1 MTVSWPSQDDLLKW
15 LSSDLSNWGRWG
27 SDDQKGTLNH
37 LSPEKTL
44 QAVSL
49 VSEGVIVSCARPVD
63 FKASVDVPRPP
74 QHFMVSAGD
83 TYRKGESAV
92 RGDRQ
97 VAIDY
102 FGLIFHGHT
111 VTHIDSLAHFFW
123 DGQTYNGRPS
133 SVVSTAEGA
142 TEFDVMAAAGGIVT
156 KGVLV
161 DAPLLRGVDF
171 IERGDGVGV
180 ADIEA
185 AEREHGVRVEK
196 GDVLLLRTGQLGRRE
211 VTGPVDVR
219 VDGSSGP
226 SPEILPLLYERD
238 VAVMGSDTGNDIG
251 PNPYDRFTNPVHQ
264 VGIVGLGLW
273 ILDNAWLDDLAE
285 ACVRR
290 GKWEFM
296 FSVLP
301 LKLPAVTGSPVNPVA
316 IF

>member
-1 MTVSWPSQDDLLKW
+1 MSVSWPSQDDLLKW
-15 LSSDLSNWGRWG
+15 LNSDLSNWGRWG

-37 LSPEKTL
+37 LSPGKTL
-44 QAVSL
+44 QAVGL
-49 VSEGVIVSCARPVD
+49 VSEGVTVSCARPVEFAAAPD
-63 FKASVDVPRPP
+63 ALRPP
-74 QHFMVSAGD
+74 QHFMISAGD
-83 TYRKGESAV
+83 TYRRGESATS
-92 RGDRQ
+92 GDRQ
-97 VAIDY
+97 LAVDY
-102 FGLIFHGHT
+102 FGLIFHGQT

-142 TEFDVMAAAGGIVT
+142 TEFDVMAASGGIVT
-156 KGVLV
+156 KAVLV
-161 DAPLLRGVDF
+161 DVPLLRGVDF

-180 ADIEA
+180 ADIET

-211 VTGPVDVR
+211 VDGPVDPR
-219 VDGSSGP
+219 VSGSAGP
-226 SPEILPLLYERD
+226 SPDILPLLHERE
-238 VAVMGSDTGNDIG
+238 VAVLGSDTGNDVA
-251 PNPYDRFTNPVHQ
+251 PNPYERFTNPVHQ
-264 VGIVGLGLW
+264 VGIVGMGLW

-285 ACVRR
+285 ACVKR

-296 FSVLP
+296 FSILP